1 MTSIL
6 LQNVCLHYPMRS
18 KNISLRKKIIQNI
31 FDKNVKENH
40 IEALSNINLDI
51 KNGIYG
57 LYGPN
62 GSGKTTLLKILAG
75 IFEPTIGDVSI
86 NGSISSLINIHFG
99 LNEELSGLE
108 NIQLKLLIQRIP
120 SNEIKNLS
128 IKISNDTELGHY
140 LELPLKTYS
149 SGMKFRLAFFI
160 AKYFKSNIL
169 LMDEWIA
176 TADEKLRQEVDT
188 IINKK
193 ILSSDITI
201 IASHNMERLKK
212 ICNKIFYM
220 ENGKIVRTLQLNI

>member
-1 MTSIL
+1 MTNIL
-6 LQNVCLHYPMRS
+6 LQNVSLHYPIKS
-18 KNISLRKKIIQNI
+18 NNASLRKKFIQNI
-31 FDKNVKENH
+31 FEKNIKENY
-40 IEALSNINLDI
+40 IEALSEINLDI

-62 GSGKTTLLKILAG
+62 GSGKTSLLKILAR
-75 IFEPTIGDVSI
+75 IFEPTIGTINI

-108 NIQLKLLIQRIP
+108 NIELKLLLQRV
-120 SNEIKNLS
+120 SENEIKDLSEKIISDTNL
-128 IKISNDTELGHY
+128 GYY
-140 LELPLKTYS
+140 LQLPLKTYS

-160 AKYFKSNIL
+160 AKYFKSDIL

-176 TADEKLRQEVDT
+176 TADEKLREEIDR

-193 ILSSDITI
+193 ILNSDITI
-201 IASHNMERLKK
+201 IASHNIERLKK

-220 ENGKIVRTLQLNI
+220 ENGKII